1 MSPELLT
8 PDEVEESTQKQMPAR
23 QNEPVLWADVT
34 QEEPPIWRTLY
45 ENVRDTFFAPKLPP
59 LELTS
64 QPIPVPDLLAE
75 KRSPWPKIISTAVNC
90 FLLALIIVVTLHHVL
105 APAKKPLAV
114 NVTDLSEPVL
124 PIAKGK
130 ISMGGGGGGG
140 TKDILQAT
148 KGRIPPPSL
157 KPQITPPTVKPPEI
171 AKLEVPPTVNM
182 QNLKLPNANLPNF
195 GTLTGTVTGP
205 LSNGTGTGGGIG
217 NGTGTGVGSGNG
229 NGVGPGTGGNI
240 GGGIFRIGNGVSA
253 PELIFQPEPEF
264 SDEARK
270 AKYQGIC
277 NVYLIVDAT
286 GTPRNVR
293 VVRPIGM
300 GLDEKA
306 LDAVRRYKFKP
317 AMKDGKPVAVAL
329 QVEVD
334 FHIY

>member
-8 PDEVEESTQKQMPAR
+8 PPEVNEKSQAPELSRPS
-23 QNEPVLWADVT
+23 EPVLWSDIT
-34 QEEPPIWRTLY
+34 QVEPPIWQTLV
-45 ENVRDTFFAPKLPP
+45 ENVRDTFFPKKLPP

-64 QPIPVPDLLAE
+64 QPIPVPELLAE
-75 KRSPWPKIISTAVNC
+75 KRSPWPRIISVVVNS
-90 FLLALIIVVTLHHVL
+90 LALLVIIFFTIHHVIYPPKKQQAVVTDISD
-105 APAKKPLAV
+105 AI
-114 NVTDLSEPVL
+114 L
-124 PIAKGK
+124 PIAKIGK
-130 ISMGGGGGGG
+130 VQMGGGGGGG
-140 TKDILQAT
+140 TRDILQAT
-148 KGRIPPPSL
+148 KGKIPPPSL
-157 KPQITPPTVKPPEI
+157 KPQIVPPSVKPPEI

-182 QNLKLPNANLPNF
+182 QNLKMPNANLPNF
-195 GTLTGTVTGP
+195 GTLTGTVNGP

-217 NGTGTGVGSGNG
+217 NGIGTGVGSGNG
-229 NGVGPGTGGNI
+229 NGVGPGSGGNTGG
-240 GGGIFRIGNGVSA
+240 GVFRIGNGVSA